1 MSELLKRKYRSGIPV
16 IGFLSVAFQSPAA
29 CKLSA
34 DRDPHQNQ
42 QNSCE
47 KKNNKEKTIKRLL
60 LLAHHKPTQGLLFQ
74 TKKTVITIDMKM
86 T

>member
-1 MSELLKRKYRSGIPV
+1 M

-47 KKNNKEKTIKRLL
+47 KKRKRNKEKTIKRLL